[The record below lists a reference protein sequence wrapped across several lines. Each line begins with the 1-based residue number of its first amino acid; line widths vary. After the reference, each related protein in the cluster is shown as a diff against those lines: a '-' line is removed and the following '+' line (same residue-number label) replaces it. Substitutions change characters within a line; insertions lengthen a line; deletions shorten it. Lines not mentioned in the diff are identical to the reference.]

1 MGLAECCRRNEKFSK
16 IFDYTQKV
24 IDKNERS
31 LEPHIYN
38 GLAFIGKGK
47 KEEDGLL
54 MHEGIK

>member
-1 MGLAECCRRNEKFSK
+1 MGLAECYRRNEKFSK

-31 LEPHIYN
+31 LAPQILN

-47 KEEDGLL
+47 KKEDGLL
-54 MHEGIK
+54 MREGI